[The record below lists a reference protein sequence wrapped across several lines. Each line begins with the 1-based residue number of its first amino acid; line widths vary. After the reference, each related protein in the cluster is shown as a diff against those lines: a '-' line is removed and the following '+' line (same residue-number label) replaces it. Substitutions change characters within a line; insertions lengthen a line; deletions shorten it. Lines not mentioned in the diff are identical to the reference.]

1 MMRIWLSRNSAAS
14 LRDQLATQL
23 LLGILSE
30 DLKPG
35 EKLPSVRELARRCHI
50 HSNTASAAYRD
61 LDARG
66 WLAFRKG
73 SGVYVRDL
81 RSSLPEEQSTL
92 DSLIERFLADTRAR
106 GFPAGEVR
114 ARLVHWLDTAPVC
127 RTVVAEP
134 EPELCEILVAEL
146 RERLSVP
153 VTGIVLNQNLTPD
166 LLTGAAVVALGSRAQ
181 HLRAALPAGIPHLLL
196 RLRSI
201 PEYLQGQQRPDP
213 DTLIAVASSS
223 PEILRHTRTIL
234 AAAALDPAAL
244 EFRDVREDGWSR
256 GLHLCQ
262 FVVTDIVT
270 APKVPSNCKTRVI
283 RVLSDS
289 SVEELQRFLQLVSEQ
304 KVS

>member
-1 MMRIWLSRNSAAS
+1 MMRIWLSRNCAAS
-14 LRDQLATQL
+14 LRDQLTTQL

-61 LDARG
+61 LEARG

-81 RSSLPEEQSTL
+81 RGSPGEEQSTL
-92 DSLIERFLADTRAR
+92 DSLIERFLTDTRAR
-106 GFPAGEVR
+106 GFPIGEVR
-114 ARLVHWLDTAPVC
+114 ARLVHCLDAAPVC
-127 RTVVAEP
+127 RTVVVEP

-146 RERLSVP
+146 RERLAVP
-153 VTGIVLNQNLTPD
+153 VTGVVLNRNLTPN
-166 LLTGAAVVALGSRAQ
+166 LLSGAAVVALVSRAR
-181 HLRAALPAGIPHLLL
+181 HLRAVLPAEIPHLLL

-213 DTLIAVASSS
+213 NALIAVASSS

-234 AAAALDPAAL
+234 VAAALDPEAL
-244 EFRDVREDGWSR
+244 EFRDVREDGWSN
-256 GLHLCQ
+256 GLQLCQ

-270 APKVPSNCKTRVI
+270 APKIPAKCKTRVI

-289 SVEELQRFLQLVSEQ
+289 SVEELQRFLQLVTEQ

>member
-1 MMRIWLSRNSAAS
+1 MMRIWLSRNCAAT
-14 LRDQLATQL
+14 LRDQLTTQL
-23 LLGILSE
+23 MLGILSE
-30 DLKPG
+30 DLKQG

-61 LDARG
+61 LAARG

-81 RSSLPEEQSTL
+81 GGSPREEQSTL

-106 GFPAGEVR
+106 GFPIGEVR
-114 ARLVHWLDTAPVC
+114 ARLIHCLGAAPVC
-127 RTVVAEP
+127 RIVVVEP

-146 RERLSVP
+146 LERLALP
-153 VTGIVLNQNLTPD
+153 VTGMVLNRNLTPK
-166 LLTGAAVVALGSRAQ
+166 LLSGAAVVALVSRAHQ
-181 HLRAALPAGIPHLLL
+181 LGAALPTGTPQLLL

-201 PEYLQGQQRPDP
+201 PEYLQGQQRPGP
-213 DTLIAVASSS
+213 AALIAVASSS

-234 AAAALDPAAL
+234 VAAGLDPAAL
-244 EFRDVREDGWSR
+244 EFRDVREDGWSN

-270 APKVPSNCKTRVI
+270 APKIPAKCKTRVI

-289 SVEELQRFLQLVSEQ
+289 SVEELQRFLQLVAEQ
-304 KVS
+304 EVS